1 MGDKKPFGTI
11 GAGSMRIGLVDME
24 KAAEEKKARMPVK
37 LEFKPDAV
45 PEAVRE
51 RIRQGVRKT
60 PGD

>member
-1 MGDKKPFGTI
+1 
-11 GAGSMRIGLVDME
+11 MRIGLVDME